1 LATNKIFSKKNT
13 YPILILL
20 GKRKKIQRKNKF
32 IHLEKQRVILS
43 YQKKYNYSTFIET
56 GTYEG
61 DMIDALK
68 NNFKSLFSIELGEK
82 LYEKAVN
89 RFKNNS
95 NIKILQGDSA
105 EVLKQIL
112 PTIKTPTIFWLDA
125 HYSQGETAKG
135 SIDTPIEQELNTI
148 LSHSIKNNVILID
161 DARLF
166 NGENDYP
173 EINSLKNNILNTYPS
188 ITFEVTDDIIRIF

>member
-1 LATNKIFSKKNT
+1 
-13 YPILILL
+13 
-20 GKRKKIQRKNKF
+20 
-32 IHLEKQRVILS
+32 
-43 YQKKYNYSTFIET
+43 
-56 GTYEG
+56 
-61 DMIDALK
+61 MIDALK

>member
-1 LATNKIFSKKNT
+1 MATNKIFSKKNT